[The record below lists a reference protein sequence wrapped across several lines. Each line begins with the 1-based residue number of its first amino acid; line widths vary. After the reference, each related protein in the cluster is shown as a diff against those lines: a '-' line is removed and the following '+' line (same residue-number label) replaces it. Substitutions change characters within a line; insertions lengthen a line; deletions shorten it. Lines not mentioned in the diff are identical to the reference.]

1 MKIAIVAPP
10 WVAVPPV
17 GYGGTEVVL
26 DGLARG
32 LQAAG
37 HDILLFTTGD
47 STCPVPKAWVFE
59 EACGVGIGGAV
70 TELRH
75 VIHAYEAASGY
86 DIVHD
91 HTLVGPVYSERFSS
105 LPVVTTNHGPFDG
118 ELHDYYR
125 AIGDRVPI
133 IAISDHQASTASDIS
148 VAAVIHH
155 GIDVDKFTV
164 GSGGGGY
171 ALFLG
176 RMSPDKGVHN
186 AIRIARKAGVPLKIA
201 AKLHEQ
207 PEYDYF
213 NEYVRPLLGGDIE
226 YVGEVGGAAKRELLA
241 EASCLLNPMQWHE
254 PFGMVMIEALS
265 SGTPVVATPRGA
277 APEIV
282 DDGVTGYLRAGEEG
296 LASAL
301 LRVGELDRAACRKA
315 AVGRFSLEPM
325 VEAHVALFE
334 RVLAGEL
341 DGFEDIG
348 EETAA

>member
-37 HDILLFTTGD
+37 HDVLMFTTGD
-47 STCPVPKAWVFE
+47 STCPVPKAFVFE

-133 IAISDHQASTASDIS
+133 IAISDHQASMAPDIS

-226 YVGEVGGAAKRELLA
+226 YVGEVGGSAKRELLA
-241 EASCLLNPMQWHE
+241 EAMCLLNPMQWHE

-282 DDGVTGYLRAGEEG
+282 DDAVTGYLRAGEEG

-325 VEAHVALFE
+325 VDAHVALFE